1 MMVWALLGS
10 TAKFLVMNTCVMMFS
25 QRREATVA
33 EFTEKDVL
41 SHI

>member
-10 TAKFLVMNTCVMMFS
+10 TDKFLVMSTCVMMFS
-25 QRREATVA
+25 HRREATVA
-33 EFTEKDVL
+33 GSMEKDVL